1 MPPRGRHFI
10 KHGGSSMKEI
20 LLSQNKKALVD
31 DAVYPLLS
39 EFKWCYRGGTN
50 NQPGYAVRNIKSDG
64 KVRLLYL
71 HHLVVPLEP
80 GKEVIFLNH
89 DRLDCR
95 RENLL
100 LATKEEARQHHRIRS
115 DSKTGHKGVRCV
127 DAYSWTAYV
136 IRNGHTY
143 NIGTFSTE

>member
-1 MPPRGRHFI
+1 MNFILRSNEYSAKLFIGDQSLSAKLVTMPPRGRHFI

-89 DRLDCR
+89 D
-95 RENLL
+95 
-100 LATKEEARQHHRIRS
+100 
-115 DSKTGHKGVRCV
+115 
-127 DAYSWTAYV
+127 
-136 IRNGHTY
+136 
-143 NIGTFSTE
+143 